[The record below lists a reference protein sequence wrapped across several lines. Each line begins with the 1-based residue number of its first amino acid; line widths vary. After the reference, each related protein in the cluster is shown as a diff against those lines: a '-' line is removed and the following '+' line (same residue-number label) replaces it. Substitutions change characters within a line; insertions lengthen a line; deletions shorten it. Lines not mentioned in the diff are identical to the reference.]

1 MFVANYT
8 IVDRGPYGMWL
19 SNCSDDINSPMCDY
33 VTQVTW
39 KITNN
44 SMEHFHYK
52 GLLGWLDGGM
62 ASPCRHM
69 VLNKQIGPEQWDIW
83 KLAINTEK
91 LGTWTGY
98 FTGTSHSHSNYFF
111 HYNHSYFIQA
121 YVPLPFFIAIG
132 NLQFNKT
139 LRSVTCIDCK
149 LYTCLNSSISLK
161 NKSLVTLQSQCS
173 LWLPADLQR
182 PWEEAPMAGLASWLL
197 TKLLR
202 RSK

>member
-1 MFVANYT
+1 MGRYH
-8 IVDRGPYGMWL
+8 
-19 SNCSDDINSPMCDY
+19 
-33 VTQVTW
+33 
-39 KITNN
+39 
-44 SMEHFHYK
+44 EK

-62 ASPCRHM
+62 APPCPQII
-69 VLNKQIGPEQWDIW
+69 LNKGIGPEQWDIW
-83 KLAINTEK
+83 KLATSTKK
-91 LGTWTGY
+91 LGTWTRY
-98 FTGTSHSHSNYFF
+98 FTGTSHSHSNSSF

-121 YVPLPFFIAIG
+121 CVPLPFVIAIG